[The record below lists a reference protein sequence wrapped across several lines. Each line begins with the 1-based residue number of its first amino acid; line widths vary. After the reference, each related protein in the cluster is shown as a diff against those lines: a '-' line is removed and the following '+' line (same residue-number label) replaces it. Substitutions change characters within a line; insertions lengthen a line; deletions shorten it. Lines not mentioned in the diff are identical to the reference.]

1 MTDSPAQP
9 LDVAAGRTLAPA
21 AVCMRGI
28 TKLYPGVV
36 ANDAIDFSVE
46 AASIHGL
53 LGENGAGKSTLMKV
67 LFGLTTPT
75 AGTVE
80 IAGQQV
86 VVDSAGDALDLGIGM
101 VQQHFSLI
109 ADFTVAENLV
119 LGREPLRRG
128 GLLDLDRAA
137 ADIAELSDRYGFR
150 IDPRSRVGDLA
161 VGARQRV
168 EILKALYRGAEVLIL
183 DEPTAALAP
192 NEVAELVTLLR
203 RLRDQGRTVV
213 FISHKL
219 SEVIDLCDRV
229 TVLRGGRVEGHR
241 EIGTAERDDPARHD
255 ALAAELARMMVGRE
269 LPEPPERTS
278 GPAGAD
284 VPVLRLEAAG
294 DGRRLGPID
303 LEVLAGEIVGV
314 AGVEGNGQTE
324 LVEMVVG
331 VRRCRT
337 GSVHLGR
344 TDVTRWSV
352 RRRLATGVAH
362 IAEDRHGAG
371 VADGLDLAHNATLG
385 FHSHPPFSW
394 RGMWLSLVQMRRLA
408 RGVVNRFGVQAVAV
422 TDPLRSLSGGNQ
434 QKLVVGRELSRGPE
448 LFVAAQPTRGLDV
461 AAAAFVHSELAE
473 LRRRGA
479 GVLLVSLE
487 LTEILALA
495 DRIVVMSGGQIAG
508 ETTPGEVDVTTL
520 GRWMTGGGLDG
531 RARTGRSR
539 LMSATGNDSRP
550 PGPQS
555 AEPQSSDPQ
564 PAEPHPGADPQSS
577 DPQPAERQSADPQS
591 SDPQPAERQ
600 SADPQSSDPQPAER
614 QSADP
619 QSSDPQPAERQ
630 SADPQSSDPQ
640 PADPQPA
647 ERQPAGPQSSHP
659 RPGADPQPADPQPAD
674 PQSSHPRPGADP
686 QPGGEP
692 RRGMAAELQ
701 RTLDSAGSTV
711 ARSAAA
717 DLAQGA
723 GRAAAIFVATVLAAL
738 VLAAPLIIAAGSD
751 PFAAYGALYDGSLGG
766 QRPVAE
772 TLVSM
777 TPLLFGGL
785 AVAIAF
791 QAGLF
796 NIGVEGQLVAGGLA
810 AGVVAIKV
818 STWAPAHVL
827 LALLAGAAAG
837 GLWALVPAALKA
849 WRGVHE
855 VITTIMMNFVAFSV
869 SQFLVKPG
877 GALVGEIPT
886 GTEPVQ
892 SSAELPR
899 IWHPT
904 RLHMGIVVA
913 LIVAGACWYFIYR
926 TPGGYRFRLVGAN
939 PVVARFNGISSN
951 RVIVEAMLLSGAL
964 GGLTGAVEVL
974 GTHRRYLDSFS
985 PGYGFDSIAVA
996 LLGALHPVGVA
1007 AASFFFGLLRAG
1019 STQLQLEAG
1028 ITRDMI
1034 TVISGLVVACV
1045 AARLLLSRRAAR
1057 SRQGELRA

>member
-9 LDVAAGRTLAPA
+9 LDVAAGRPPAPP
-21 AVCMRGI
+21 AVRMRGI

-36 ANDAIDFSVE
+36 ANDAVDFTVE

-80 IAGQQV
+80 IAGQEV
-86 VVDSAGDALDLGIGM
+86 VVDSARDALDLGIGM

-119 LGREPLRRG
+119 LGREPVRRG

-137 ADIAELSDRYGFR
+137 ADIAELSDRYDFR

-192 NEVAELVTLLR
+192 NEVAELVALLR

-241 EIGTAERDDPARHD
+241 EIGTAERDDSARHD
-255 ALAAELARMMVGRE
+255 ELAAELARMMVGRE
-269 LPEPPERTS
+269 LPEPPERAG

-337 GSVHLGR
+337 GSVHLGG

-385 FHSHPPFSW
+385 FHPHPPFSW
-394 RGMWLSLVQMRRLA
+394 HGLWLSLVQMRRLA

-495 DRIVVMSGGQIAG
+495 DRIVVMSGGRIAG

-520 GRWMTGGGLDG
+520 GRWMTGG
-531 RARTGRSR
+531 
-539 LMSATGNDSRP
+539 AT
-550 PGPQS
+550 
-555 AEPQSSDPQ
+555 
-564 PAEPHPGADPQSS
+564 
-577 DPQPAERQSADPQS
+577 
-591 SDPQPAERQ
+591 
-600 SADPQSSDPQPAER
+600 
-614 QSADP
+614 
-619 QSSDPQPAERQ
+619 
-630 SADPQSSDPQ
+630 
-640 PADPQPA
+640 
-647 ERQPAGPQSSHP
+647 
-659 RPGADPQPADPQPAD
+659 
-674 PQSSHPRPGADP
+674 
-686 QPGGEP
+686 
-692 RRGMAAELQ
+692 AA
-701 RTLDSAGSTV
+701 
-711 ARSAAA
+711 SAA
-717 DLAQGA
+717 
-723 GRAAAIFVATVLAAL
+723 
-738 VLAAPLIIAAGSD
+738 PS
-751 PFAAYGALYDGSLGG
+751 
-766 QRPVAE
+766 
-772 TLVSM
+772 
-777 TPLLFGGL
+777 
-785 AVAIAF
+785 
-791 QAGLF
+791 
-796 NIGVEGQLVAGGLA
+796 
-810 AGVVAIKV
+810 
-818 STWAPAHVL
+818 
-827 LALLAGAAAG
+827 
-837 GLWALVPAALKA
+837 
-849 WRGVHE
+849 
-855 VITTIMMNFVAFSV
+855 
-869 SQFLVKPG
+869 
-877 GALVGEIPT
+877 
-886 GTEPVQ
+886 EPV
-892 SSAELPR
+892 E
-899 IWHPT
+899 
-904 RLHMGIVVA
+904 
-913 LIVAGACWYFIYR
+913 
-926 TPGGYRFRLVGAN
+926 
-939 PVVARFNGISSN
+939 
-951 RVIVEAMLLSGAL
+951 
-964 GGLTGAVEVL
+964 
-974 GTHRRYLDSFS
+974 
-985 PGYGFDSIAVA
+985 
-996 LLGALHPVGVA
+996 
-1007 AASFFFGLLRAG
+1007 
-1019 STQLQLEAG
+1019 
-1028 ITRDMI
+1028 
-1034 TVISGLVVACV
+1034 
-1045 AARLLLSRRAAR
+1045 AAR
-1057 SRQGELRA
+1057 

>member
-1 MTDSPAQP
+1 
-9 LDVAAGRTLAPA
+9 
-21 AVCMRGI
+21 MRGI

-80 IAGQQV
+80 IAGREV

-555 AEPQSSDPQ
+555 VE
-564 PAEPHPGADPQSS
+564 
-577 DPQPAERQSADPQS
+577 
-591 SDPQPAERQ
+591 
-600 SADPQSSDPQPAER
+600 
-614 QSADP
+614 
-619 QSSDPQPAERQ
+619 
-630 SADPQSSDPQ
+630 
-640 PADPQPA
+640 
-647 ERQPAGPQSSHP
+647 
-659 RPGADPQPADPQPAD
+659 PQPADPQPAD
-674 PQSSHPRPGADP
+674 PQSSDSRPGADP
-686 QPGGEP
+686 QPADPQSSDPRPGADPRPAGEP
-692 RRGMAAELQ
+692 SRGMAAELQ

-939 PVVARFNGISSN
+939 PVAARFNGISSN

-1007 AASFFFGLLRAG
+1007 AAAFFFGLLRAG

>member
-269 LPEPPERTS
+269 LPEPPERAS

-284 VPVLRLEAAG
+284 VPVLRLEDAG

-555 AEPQSSDPQ
+555 S
-564 PAEPHPGADPQSS
+564 
-577 DPQPAERQSADPQS
+577 
-591 SDPQPAERQ
+591 
-600 SADPQSSDPQPAER
+600 
-614 QSADP
+614 
-619 QSSDPQPAERQ
+619 
-630 SADPQSSDPQ
+630 DPQSSDPQ

-647 ERQPAGPQSSHP
+647 DP
-659 RPGADPQPADPQPAD
+659 RPGADPQPADPRPGVDPQPAD
-674 PQSSHPRPGADP
+674 PQSSDPRPGVDPQPADPQSSDPYPGADP
-686 QPGGEP
+686 PPAGEP

-913 LIVAGACWYFIYR
+913 LVVAGACWYFIYR

-939 PVVARFNGISSN
+939 PVAARFNGISSN

>member
-269 LPEPPERTS
+269 LPEPPERAS

-555 AEPQSSDPQ
+555 VE
-564 PAEPHPGADPQSS
+564 
-577 DPQPAERQSADPQS
+577 
-591 SDPQPAERQ
+591 
-600 SADPQSSDPQPAER
+600 
-614 QSADP
+614 
-619 QSSDPQPAERQ
+619 
-630 SADPQSSDPQ
+630 
-640 PADPQPA
+640 
-647 ERQPAGPQSSHP
+647 
-659 RPGADPQPADPQPAD
+659 PQPADPQPAD
-674 PQSSHPRPGADP
+674 PQSSDPRPGADP
-686 QPGGEP
+686 QPAGEP
-692 RRGMAAELQ
+692 SRGMAAELQ

-939 PVVARFNGISSN
+939 PVAARFNGISSN

-1007 AASFFFGLLRAG
+1007 AAAFFFGLLRAG

>member
-80 IAGQQV
+80 IAGQEV

-555 AEPQSSDPQ
+555 AEPQ
-564 PAEPHPGADPQSS
+564 
-577 DPQPAERQSADPQS
+577 
-591 SDPQPAERQ
+591 
-600 SADPQSSDPQPAER
+600 
-614 QSADP
+614 
-619 QSSDPQPAERQ
+619 
-630 SADPQSSDPQ
+630 
-640 PADPQPA
+640 
-647 ERQPAGPQSSHP
+647 
-659 RPGADPQPADPQPAD
+659 PADPQPAD
-674 PQSSHPRPGADP
+674 PQSSDPRPGAYP
-686 QPGGEP
+686 PPAGEP
-692 RRGMAAELQ
+692 SRGMAAELQ

-939 PVVARFNGISSN
+939 PVAARFNGISSN

-1007 AASFFFGLLRAG
+1007 AAAFFFGLLRAG

>member
-1 MTDSPAQP
+1 MS
-9 LDVAAGRTLAPA
+9 
-21 AVCMRGI
+21 GI

-36 ANDAIDFSVE
+36 ANDAVDFTVE

-67 LFGLTTPT
+67 LFGLATPT

-161 VGARQRV
+161 VGARQRA

-192 NEVAELVTLLR
+192 NEVAELVALLR

-284 VPVLRLEAAG
+284 GQAVRADIGRARASGPAGADVPVLRLEAAG
-294 DGRRLGPID
+294 DSRRLGPID

-337 GSVHLGR
+337 GSVHLGG

-362 IAEDRHGAG
+362 VAEDRHGAG

-394 RGMWLSLVQMRRLA
+394 RGLWLSLVQMRRLA

-520 GRWMTGGGLDG
+520 GRWMTGGGLGG

-550 PGPQS
+550 PDPQS
-555 AEPQSSDPQ
+555 AE
-564 PAEPHPGADPQSS
+564 
-577 DPQPAERQSADPQS
+577 
-591 SDPQPAERQ
+591 
-600 SADPQSSDPQPAER
+600 
-614 QSADP
+614 
-619 QSSDPQPAERQ
+619 
-630 SADPQSSDPQ
+630 
-640 PADPQPA
+640 
-647 ERQPAGPQSSHP
+647 
-659 RPGADPQPADPQPAD
+659 PQPAD
-674 PQSSHPRPGADP
+674 PQSSDSRPGAYP
-686 QPGGEP
+686 PPAGEP
-692 RRGMAAELQ
+692 SRGMAAELQ

-810 AGVVAIKV
+810 AGVVAVKV

-837 GLWALVPAALKA
+837 GLWALVPAVLKA

-904 RLHMGIVVA
+904 RLHLGIVVA

-939 PVVARFNGISSN
+939 PVAARFNGISSN

>member
-80 IAGQQV
+80 IAGREV

-269 LPEPPERTS
+269 LPEPPERAS

-555 AEPQSSDPQ
+555 AD
-564 PAEPHPGADPQSS
+564 
-577 DPQPAERQSADPQS
+577 
-591 SDPQPAERQ
+591 
-600 SADPQSSDPQPAER
+600 
-614 QSADP
+614 
-619 QSSDPQPAERQ
+619 
-630 SADPQSSDPQ
+630 
-640 PADPQPA
+640 
-647 ERQPAGPQSSHP
+647 P
-659 RPGADPQPADPQPAD
+659 RPGAYRPPA
-674 PQSSHPRPGADP
+674 
-686 QPGGEP
+686 GEP

-939 PVVARFNGISSN
+939 PVAARFNGISSN

-1007 AASFFFGLLRAG
+1007 AAAFFFGLLRAG

-1057 SRQGELRA
+1057 SRQAELRA

>member
-80 IAGQQV
+80 IAGREV

-269 LPEPPERTS
+269 LPEPPERAS

-555 AEPQSSDPQ
+555 
-564 PAEPHPGADPQSS
+564 
-577 DPQPAERQSADPQS
+577 
-591 SDPQPAERQ
+591 
-600 SADPQSSDPQPAER
+600 
-614 QSADP
+614 
-619 QSSDPQPAERQ
+619 
-630 SADPQSSDPQ
+630 SDPQ

-647 ERQPAGPQSSHP
+647 DRQPADPQSSDP
-659 RPGADPQPADPQPAD
+659 RPGADPQPADPQ
-674 PQSSHPRPGADP
+674 SSDPRPGADP
-686 QPGGEP
+686 HPAGEP
-692 RRGMAAELQ
+692 SRGMAAELQ

-939 PVVARFNGISSN
+939 PVAARFNGISSN

-1007 AASFFFGLLRAG
+1007 AAAFFFGLLRAG

>member
-80 IAGQQV
+80 IAGREV

-269 LPEPPERTS
+269 LPEPPERAS

-422 TDPLRSLSGGNQ
+422 TGPLRSLSGGNQ

-555 AEPQSSDPQ
+555 SD
-564 PAEPHPGADPQSS
+564 
-577 DPQPAERQSADPQS
+577 
-591 SDPQPAERQ
+591 
-600 SADPQSSDPQPAER
+600 
-614 QSADP
+614 
-619 QSSDPQPAERQ
+619 
-630 SADPQSSDPQ
+630 
-640 PADPQPA
+640 
-647 ERQPAGPQSSHP
+647 P
-659 RPGADPQPADPQPAD
+659 RPGADPHPA
-674 PQSSHPRPGADP
+674 
-686 QPGGEP
+686 GEP
-692 RRGMAAELQ
+692 SRGMAAELQ

-939 PVVARFNGISSN
+939 PVAARFNGISSN

-1007 AASFFFGLLRAG
+1007 AAAFFFGLLRAG

-1057 SRQGELRA
+1057 SRQAELRA

>member
-80 IAGQQV
+80 IAGQEV

-128 GLLDLDRAA
+128 GLLDLDRAV

-192 NEVAELVTLLR
+192 NEVAELVALLR

-408 RGVVNRFGVQAVAV
+408 GGVVNRFGVQAVAV

-555 AEPQSSDPQ
+555 SE
-564 PAEPHPGADPQSS
+564 PQSS
-577 DPQPAERQSADPQS
+577 DPQPAERQ
-591 SDPQPAERQ
+591 PAER
-600 SADPQSSDPQPAER
+600 
-614 QSADP
+614 
-619 QSSDPQPAERQ
+619 
-630 SADPQSSDPQ
+630 
-640 PADPQPA
+640 
-647 ERQPAGPQSSHP
+647 
-659 RPGADPQPADPQPAD
+659 QPADPQPAD
-674 PQSSHPRPGADP
+674 PQSADPQSADPQPADPQPSDPQSSDPYPGADP
-686 QPGGEP
+686 PPAGEP

-939 PVVARFNGISSN
+939 PVAARFNGISSN

-1007 AASFFFGLLRAG
+1007 AAAFFFGLLRAG

>member
-269 LPEPPERTS
+269 LPEPPERAS

-555 AEPQSSDPQ
+555 AEPQPADPQ
-564 PAEPHPGADPQSS
+564 LADPQSS
-577 DPQPAERQSADPQS
+577 DPRPGADPPHPQSSDPRPGADPPPADPQS
-591 SDPQPAERQ
+591 SDP
-600 SADPQSSDPQPAER
+600 
-614 QSADP
+614 
-619 QSSDPQPAERQ
+619 
-630 SADPQSSDPQ
+630 
-640 PADPQPA
+640 
-647 ERQPAGPQSSHP
+647 
-659 RPGADPQPADPQPAD
+659 RPGADPPPA
-674 PQSSHPRPGADP
+674 
-686 QPGGEP
+686 GEP
-692 RRGMAAELQ
+692 SRGMAAELQ

-939 PVVARFNGISSN
+939 PVAARFNGISSN

-1007 AASFFFGLLRAG
+1007 AAAFFFGLLRAG

>member
-1 MTDSPAQP
+1 
-9 LDVAAGRTLAPA
+9 
-21 AVCMRGI
+21 MRGI

-80 IAGQQV
+80 IAGREV

-269 LPEPPERTS
+269 LPEPPERAS

-284 VPVLRLEAAG
+284 VPVLRLEDAG

-555 AEPQSSDPQ
+555 S
-564 PAEPHPGADPQSS
+564 
-577 DPQPAERQSADPQS
+577 
-591 SDPQPAERQ
+591 
-600 SADPQSSDPQPAER
+600 
-614 QSADP
+614 
-619 QSSDPQPAERQ
+619 
-630 SADPQSSDPQ
+630 DPQSSDPQ

-647 ERQPAGPQSSHP
+647 DP
-659 RPGADPQPADPQPAD
+659 RPGADPQPADPRPGVDPQPAD
-674 PQSSHPRPGADP
+674 PQSSDPYPGADP
-686 QPGGEP
+686 PPAGEP

-913 LIVAGACWYFIYR
+913 LVVAGACWYFIYR

-939 PVVARFNGISSN
+939 PVAARFNGISSN

>member
-80 IAGQQV
+80 IAGQEV

-555 AEPQSSDPQ
+555 AEPQ
-564 PAEPHPGADPQSS
+564 
-577 DPQPAERQSADPQS
+577 
-591 SDPQPAERQ
+591 
-600 SADPQSSDPQPAER
+600 
-614 QSADP
+614 
-619 QSSDPQPAERQ
+619 
-630 SADPQSSDPQ
+630 
-640 PADPQPA
+640 
-647 ERQPAGPQSSHP
+647 
-659 RPGADPQPADPQPAD
+659 PADPQPAD
-674 PQSSHPRPGADP
+674 PQSSDPRPGAYP
-686 QPGGEP
+686 PPAGEP
-692 RRGMAAELQ
+692 SRGMAAELQ

-711 ARSAAA
+711 ARSVAA

-939 PVVARFNGISSN
+939 PVAARFNGISSN

-1007 AASFFFGLLRAG
+1007 AAAFFFGLLRAG